1 MKYKNEIII
10 IVSILWIIYFITLFV
25 SLSNRNSKIQE
36 SLWNIGI
43 ALHSFYINETISI
56 TSKYS
61 HKEQYSDEEMAQI
74 LFDSVINKQETT
86 YNKVKTSD
94 MKRGSLGMN
103 IWWNTYQAEQDLL
116 ECYKWLKKLYI
127 TPNYEDY
134 TIQILECMRSVDMWT
149 TVTKTAVI
157 NPDTVLNQGK
167 YLMDTFYN
175 NIDKTICDLS
185 NPKCVFRNFLQWFR
199 SLLKKQ
205 ASFFETLNHKSRYNK

>member
-1 MKYKNEIII
+1 MKYKNKIII

-36 SLWNIGI
+36 SIWNIGI
-43 ALHSFYINETISI
+43 ALHSFYMNETISI

-86 YNKVKTSD
+86 YNNVKVSD
-94 MKRGSLGMN
+94 TRRWALGMN
-103 IWWNTYQAEQDLL
+103 LGWNTYQYEEALL
-116 ECYKWLKKLYI
+116 QCYKGLKQLYI
-127 TPNYEDY
+127 HPNYEAY
-134 TIQILECMRSVDMWT
+134 AIQILECMSAIDSWINASKAV
-149 TVTKTAVI
+149 VI
-157 NPDTVLNQGK
+157 NPDAVITKGN

-175 NIDKTICDLS
+175 NIDNTICDLS